1 MTTLDKT
8 LNIEVKA
15 SVKEKFDTLWKKY
28 ETSDFIKDD
37 PVQFVHLF
45 KNSRPEDIEIA
56 GFISSLYAFGKR
68 EMFIK
73 KLFELFNFM
82 QMRPYEFIINFDKN
96 AYNEDF
102 NYRFIK
108 PSDLIV
114 FFDVLNKLYVKDK
127 MTLEELFARSG
138 KAMQTVGNKGQNKV
152 FNLLQNVCNY
162 FYDNAENIGDGYKFM
177 LSNPE
182 NKGAMKRMNM
192 FLRWMIRKNSPV
204 DIGIWSFLEPS
215 ELLIPLDVHVGNI
228 SRSEGLLIRK
238 QNDFKS
244 VVELTNV
251 LKEFDLADPV
261 KYDFAMFGYGV
272 NKAE

>member
-114 FFDVLNKLYVKDK
+114 FFDVLKKLYAKDK

-138 KAMQTVGNKGQNKV
+138 KTMQTVGNKGQNKI

-251 LKEFDLADPV
+251 LKEFDPADPV

>member
-82 QMRPYEFIINFDKN
+82 QMRPYEFIINFDKK
-96 AYNEDF
+96 AYGENF

-114 FFDVLNKLYVKDK
+114 FFDVLKKLYAKDK

-138 KAMQTVGNKGQNKV
+138 KTMQTVGNKGQNKV

-162 FYDNAENIGDGYKFM
+162 FYDNAKNIGDGYKFM

-251 LKEFDLADPV
+251 LKEFDPADPV

-272 NKAE
+272 NKTE

>member
-114 FFDVLNKLYVKDK
+114 FFDVLNF
-127 MTLEELFARSG
+127 LEKRTAG
-138 KAMQTVGNKGQNKV
+138 KAAVQMGVDNFDGCYKNKYSRKMSPKCYNGPSFPPGK
-152 FNLLQNVCNY
+152 NLSRALRPQY
-162 FYDNAENIGDGYKFM
+162 NIYIEAI
-177 LSNPE
+177 LSGRVP
-182 NKGAMKRMNM
+182 
-192 FLRWMIRKNSPV
+192 P
-204 DIGIWSFLEPS
+204 
-215 ELLIPLDVHVGNI
+215 
-228 SRSEGLLIRK
+228 
-238 QNDFKS
+238 
-244 VVELTNV
+244 
-251 LKEFDLADPV
+251 
-261 KYDFAMFGYGV
+261 
-272 NKAE
+272 

>member
-82 QMRPYEFIINFDKN
+82 QMRPYEFIINFDKK
-96 AYNEDF
+96 AYGENF

-114 FFDVLNKLYVKDK
+114 FFDVLNKLYAKDK

-138 KAMQTVGNKGQNKV
+138 KTMQTVGNKGQNKV

-251 LKEFDLADPV
+251 LKEFDPADPV

>member
-15 SVKEKFDTLWKKY
+15 SVKEKFDTLWKKH

-82 QMRPYEFIINFDKN
+82 QMRPYEFIINFDKK

-114 FFDVLNKLYVKDK
+114 FFDVLNKLYAKDK

-251 LKEFDLADPV
+251 LKEFDPADPV

>member
-114 FFDVLNKLYVKDK
+114 FFDVLNKLYAKDK
-127 MTLEELFARSG
+127 MTIAF
-138 KAMQTVGNKGQNKV
+138 GNDK
-152 FNLLQNVCNY
+152 
-162 FYDNAENIGDGYKFM
+162 
-177 LSNPE
+177 
-182 NKGAMKRMNM
+182 
-192 FLRWMIRKNSPV
+192 
-204 DIGIWSFLEPS
+204 
-215 ELLIPLDVHVGNI
+215 
-228 SRSEGLLIRK
+228 
-238 QNDFKS
+238 
-244 VVELTNV
+244 
-251 LKEFDLADPV
+251 
-261 KYDFAMFGYGV
+261 
-272 NKAE
+272 

>member
-1 MTTLDKT
+1 MTTLDK
-8 LNIEVKA
+8 NINVAFKA
-15 SVKEKFDTLWKKY
+15 NLKEKFDTLWQKY
-28 ETSDFIKDD
+28 ETTDFIKDD
-37 PVQFVHLF
+37 PVQFIHLF
-45 KNSRPEDIEIA
+45 KNPKDIEIA
-56 GFISSLYAFGKR
+56 GFISALYAFGKR

-82 QMRPYEFIINFDKN
+82 QMQPYEFILNFDKK
-96 AYNEDF
+96 AYNADF

-108 PSDLIV
+108 PLDLIE
-114 FFDVLNKLYVKDK
+114 FFDVLKKLYTKDK
-127 MTLEELFARSG
+127 MTLEELFAQG
-138 KAMQTVGNKGQNKV
+138 AKTIQVDGNKGQNKI

-162 FYDNAENIGDGYKFM
+162 FYNNADNIGDGYKFM

-204 DIGIWSFLEPS
+204 DIGIWSFLEPC

-244 VVELTNV
+244 VIELTNV
-251 LKEFDLADPV
+251 LKEFDPNDPV

-272 NKAE
+272 NNTE